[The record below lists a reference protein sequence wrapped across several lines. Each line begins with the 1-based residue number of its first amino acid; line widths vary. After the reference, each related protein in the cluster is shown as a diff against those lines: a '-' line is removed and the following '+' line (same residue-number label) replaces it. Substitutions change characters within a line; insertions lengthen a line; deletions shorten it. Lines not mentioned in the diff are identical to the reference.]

1 MRYNFATSN
10 SSEKM
15 VNLNAGGMAVALPY
29 GFEIDFV
36 RIRQNVLR
44 KCLKILIFVFH
55 KKSKSYVGCIFFDTE
70 IQIVAMLKN
79 APRSTFLSILILTQE
94 ASLE

>member
-36 RIRQNVLR
+36 RISSFQSVALFFFII
-44 KCLKILIFVFH
+44 LKFIFTP
-55 KKSKSYVGCIFFDTE
+55 I
-70 IQIVAMLKN
+70 
-79 APRSTFLSILILTQE
+79 
-94 ASLE
+94 